1 MRRRTAAFILI
12 ISLFM
17 CCSDNRGTIEDANKA
32 YDSGDYQAAYRLY
45 KPLAERGDA
54 RAQFNL
60 GMMYEIGRGVPQNY
74 AEMLKWYRKAAD
86 QGHALAQFN
95 VGLQYSKGR
104 GVPRDYAEGV
114 KWFRKAAD
122 QGDVDAM
129 GNLGYMYLNGLGV
142 PRDNV
147 LAHMWSNLAA
157 SRFPASEQK
166 KRQIA
171 EGNMDIAATKMTPTQ
186 IAEAQKLA
194 REWKPKRER

>member
-1 MRRRTAAFILI
+1 MRRTAAAVILI

-17 CCSDNRGTIEDANKA
+17 CCSDRRGTIEDAEKA
-32 YDSGDYQAAYRLY
+32 YDRGDYQTAFRLY
-45 KPLAERGDA
+45 KPLAKQGDA

-60 GMMYEIGRGVPQNY
+60 GMMYESGRGVPQND

-95 VGLQYSKGR
+95 LGLQYSKGQ
-104 GVPRDYAEGV
+104 GVQRDYAEGV
-114 KWFRKAAD
+114 KWYRKAAD
-122 QGDVDAM
+122 QGYVDAM

-171 EGNMDIAATKMTPTQ
+171 EGNMDIAASKMTHTQ
-186 IAEAQKLA
+186 IADAQQMA
-194 REWKPKRER
+194 REWKPKMER